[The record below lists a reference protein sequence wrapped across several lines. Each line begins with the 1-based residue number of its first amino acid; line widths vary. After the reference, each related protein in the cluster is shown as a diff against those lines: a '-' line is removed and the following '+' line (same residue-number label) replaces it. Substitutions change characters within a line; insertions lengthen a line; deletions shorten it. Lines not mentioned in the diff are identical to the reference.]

1 MITGSEALKRL
12 LDHNELFYD
21 EIQTL
26 FREMLSG
33 KMAPELI
40 AALLMGLRMKVETVS
55 EVAAAAEV
63 MREFAIRVP
72 VHHPEELL
80 DIVGTGGDGL
90 KTFNI
95 STTAL
100 FVAAAMGAKIAKHG
114 GSAVSSSSGA
124 SDVMQEM
131 GMQYLPPA
139 MIARSIE
146 ETQIGFMAAASHN
159 PALRYV
165 MSVRQILGVRTL
177 FNILGPLVNPA
188 RAGKQFLGVFHHD
201 LLGIYAHVGKNLGVK
216 RMLVV
221 HGCDGMDE
229 ITVSGPT
236 FATELKEG
244 EIKSFVIHPEDL
256 GMELYKDL
264 SPLEVHSAKQSLTKI
279 DAVLAGEKVV
289 ARDIV
294 LLNAG
299 AALYCAGIA
308 DSLAE
313 GVALAREGI
322 DSGKAQE
329 KKHTYIAWTQQ
340 VAYRGN

>member
-100 FVAAAMGAKIAKHG
+100 FVAAAMGAKIANM
-114 GSAVSSSSGA
+114 GA
-124 SDVMQEM
+124 APFLHPVE
-131 GMQYLPPA
+131 PA
-139 MIARSIE
+139 M
-146 ETQIGFMAAASHN
+146 
-159 PALRYV
+159 
-165 MSVRQILGVRTL
+165 
-177 FNILGPLVNPA
+177 
-188 RAGKQFLGVFHHD
+188 
-201 LLGIYAHVGKNLGVK
+201 
-216 RMLVV
+216 
-221 HGCDGMDE
+221 
-229 ITVSGPT
+229 
-236 FATELKEG
+236 
-244 EIKSFVIHPEDL
+244 
-256 GMELYKDL
+256 
-264 SPLEVHSAKQSLTKI
+264 
-279 DAVLAGEKVV
+279 
-289 ARDIV
+289 
-294 LLNAG
+294 
-299 AALYCAGIA
+299 
-308 DSLAE
+308 
-313 GVALAREGI
+313 
-322 DSGKAQE
+322 
-329 KKHTYIAWTQQ
+329 
-340 VAYRGN
+340 

>member
-1 MITGSEALKRL
+1 MITGPEALKRL

-21 EIQTL
+21 EVQTL
-26 FREMLSG
+26 FRNMLSG
-33 KMAPELI
+33 KMAPEMI
-40 AALLMGLRMKVETVS
+40 AALLIGLRMKVETVS

-63 MREFAIRVP
+63 MREFSIRVP
-72 VHHPEELL
+72 VNNSEELL

-124 SDVMQEM
+124 SNVMQAM
-131 GMQYLPPA
+131 GVQFLPPETV
-139 MIARSIE
+139 ARSIK
-146 ETQIGFMAAASHN
+146 ETHIGFMAAVNHN
-159 PALRYV
+159 PAMRYV
-165 MSVRQILGVRTL
+165 MSVRQVLGVRTL

-188 RAGKQFLGVFHHD
+188 RAGKQFLGVFHRD
-201 LLGIYAHVGKNLGVK
+201 LLGIYAHVGKKMGIK

-236 FATELKEG
+236 FATELREG
-244 EIKSFVIHPEDL
+244 EIKNFEIHPQDL
-256 GMELYKDL
+256 GVDLYKDL
-264 SPLEVHSAKQSLTKI
+264 SPLVVQSPKESLTKI
-279 DAVLAGEKVV
+279 DAVLAGEKGV

-313 GVALAREGI
+313 GVALAREGV
-322 DSGKAQE
+322 DSGKAQA
-329 KKHTYIAWTQQ
+329 KKRDYIAWTQQ
-340 VAYRGN
+340 VVKGN

>member
-72 VHHPEELL
+72 VRHPEELL

-201 LLGIYAHVGKNLGVK
+201 LLGIYA
-216 RMLVV
+216 
-221 HGCDGMDE
+221 
-229 ITVSGPT
+229 VSYT
-236 FATELKEG
+236 HL
-244 EIKSFVIHPEDL
+244 
-256 GMELYKDL
+256 
-264 SPLEVHSAKQSLTKI
+264 
-279 DAVLAGEKVV
+279 
-289 ARDIV
+289 
-294 LLNAG
+294 
-299 AALYCAGIA
+299 
-308 DSLAE
+308 
-313 GVALAREGI
+313 
-322 DSGKAQE
+322 
-329 KKHTYIAWTQQ
+329 
-340 VAYRGN
+340 